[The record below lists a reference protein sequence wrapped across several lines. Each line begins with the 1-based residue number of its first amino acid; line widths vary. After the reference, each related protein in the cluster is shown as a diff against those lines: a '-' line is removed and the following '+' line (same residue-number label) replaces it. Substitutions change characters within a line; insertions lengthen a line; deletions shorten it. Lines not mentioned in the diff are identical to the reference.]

1 MIKQEKNIFF
11 SAFFRLFIL
20 RSVKNNRAGGD
31 LYNEA

>member
-11 SAFFRLFIL
+11 SGFLRLFL
-20 RSVKNNRAGGD
+20 LHSAKNNRAGGD

>member
-11 SAFFRLFIL
+11 SEFLRLFLL
-20 RSVKNNRAGGD
+20 RSVKNNRSGGD

>member
-11 SAFFRLFIL
+11 SGFFWLFLL
-20 RSVKNNRAGGD
+20 RSAKNNLAGGD